1 MRQCIEASGGVT
13 STEHN
18 QWEKKTNYELSA
30 RVPLVIRA
38 PWKTKAVGAKTDAL
52 VELVDV

>member
-1 MRQCIEASGGVT
+1 M

-38 PWKTKAVGAKTDAL
+38 PWKTRAVGVKTDAL